1 MPRRAPENTLPAFA
15 LALDAGADG
24 LELDVH
30 ATSDGVVVVHHD
42 PVLRDGRAIASQ
54 RLADLRRYEVARG
67 IGIPTL
73 EQLLD
78 LVDGRA
84 VLFVEIKAAGIETRV
99 LQVLA
104 SYRGAFALHSF
115 DHAMIARI
123 SRTDP
128 DVRLGI
134 LFEESLVVDVAQAM
148 SDTGASDVWPH
159 WHLVSPE
166 LVSAVHAEGGHVIA
180 WTINDPAQAERLAA
194 LGVDGLC
201 GDDVTLL
208 SLED

>member
-1 MPRRAPENTLPAFA
+1 MPRRAPENSLPAFA
-15 LALDAGADG
+15 LALEARADG

-30 ATSDGVVVVHHD
+30 ATADGVVVVHHD
-42 PVLRDGRAIASQ
+42 PVLRDGRPIAATTF
-54 RLADLRRYEVARG
+54 ADLRRYELARG
-67 IGIPTL
+67 VGMPTL
-73 EQLLD
+73 EELMD

-84 VLFVEIKAAGIETRV
+84 TLFVEIKAAGIETPV
-99 LQVLA
+99 LQTLS

-123 SRTDP
+123 HRADS

-134 LFEESLVVDVAQAM
+134 LFEDAPVDVARSM
-148 SDTGASDVWPH
+148 DETGASDVWPH
-159 WHLVSPE
+159 WSLASPE

-180 WTINDPAQAERLAA
+180 WTVNDPTEAQRLAA

-201 GDDVTLL
+201 SDDVSLL
-208 SLED
+208 TE

>member
-24 LELDVH
+24 IELDVH

-42 PVLRDGRAIASQ
+42 PVLRDGRPIATQ

-73 EQLLD
+73 EELLD

-84 VLFVEIKAAGIETRV
+84 VAFIEIKALGIEPQV
-99 LQVLA
+99 LPALA

-123 SRTDP
+123 YRTDP

-134 LFEESLVVDVAQAM
+134 LFEELPVDVAQVM
-148 SDTGASDVWPH
+148 IDTGASDVWPH
-159 WHLVSPE
+159 WPLVSPE
-166 LVSAVHAEGGHVIA
+166 LVSTVHAEGGHVIP
-180 WTINDPAQAERLAA
+180 WTVNEPAEAQRLAA

-208 SLED
+208 SLDD